1 MSRRHIYLLSLHS
14 VRTLKVHVK
23 IKIICGSRVTMVDK
37 YIIVIDDIWENKSW
51 DETIELAL
59 VENNCGGRIIITTRN
74 SQVATEI
81 SDEVYKMQ
89 PLSYENS
96 KRLFCT
102 RIFGDEV
109 KFPDNLPD
117 DVPNKILQ
125 KCDGIPLAIITMASL
140 LVGKPR
146 EKWSDVFTSI
156 GFGHKANKQV
166 ESTSKILSYSYYD
179 MPYYLRTCLLYLSLF
194 PEDYYIQKDSL
205 IWMWIAE
212 GFIQGKQGIR
222 LFEIGEQYFS
232 DLVNRSMVQAI
243 ESQSDSTVQSCHL
256 HDMVLD
262 LIRSISYEENFV
274 NILDNDEG
282 TLFPQSSGARR
293 LALHK
298 NTMDHSAHGN
308 MVDMPQVRSFIAISS
323 AFATNFC
330 VS

>member
-125 KCDGIPLAIITMASL
+125 KCDDTELGQHRNKAFDTQHQPANSVIVPKSEEDHIRGFLKALGSL
-140 LVGKPR
+140 RELRAFRSYIGKMDERMERDLV
-146 EKWSDVFTSI
+146 
-156 GFGHKANKQV
+156 
-166 ESTSKILSYSYYD
+166 
-179 MPYYLRTCLLYLSLF
+179 LSLRNVHKLQQLKF
-194 PEDYYIQKDSL
+194 WCSSWTDADTAMWGEAGFVLPPHLQQK
-205 IWMWIAE
+205 
-212 GFIQGKQGIR
+212 R
-222 LFEIGEQYFS
+222 LQ
-232 DLVNRSMVQAI
+232 L
-243 ESQSDSTVQSCHL
+243 STICG
-256 HDMVLD
+256 D
-262 LIRSISYEENFV
+262 
-274 NILDNDEG
+274 
-282 TLFPQSSGARR
+282 A
-293 LALHK
+293 
-298 NTMDHSAHGN
+298 
-308 MVDMPQVRSFIAISS
+308 
-323 AFATNFC
+323 
-330 VS
+330 